1 MRLQETAAFLDK
13 YLAVKRIPDDSR
25 NGLQVRGRPRIT
37 TVAFAVDACM
47 DVFLKAKNI
56 GADMIVV
63 HHGLFWKGGNRKNP
77 VLRKRLDFLKRNK
90 MSLYAAHLPL
100 DMHKESG
107 NSAVI
112 ARILGLRGLR
122 PFGEYEGVIC
132 GLSGTLPKRMARDAF
147 RKVVEEKIGRI
158 QAKHF
163 FGQKSV
169 RKVGV
174 VSGGGSFAVEEMKKA
189 GIDML
194 VSGEPEHKAYHNTLE
209 AGVNV
214 LYAGHYSTERFGV
227 MALSGMLKKE
237 FPELKTKFIDSPT
250 GL

>member
-1 MRLQETAAFLDK
+1 MRLRELAAFLDK
-13 YLAVKRIPDDSR
+13 YLAVKRIPDVSR
-25 NGLQVRGRPRIT
+25 NGLQVRGRPRVATI
-37 TVAFAVDACM
+37 AFAVDACM
-47 DVFLKAKNI
+47 DVFLKAKKI
-56 GADMIVV
+56 GADVIVV
-63 HHGLFWKGGNRKNP
+63 HHGLLWMGGNRKDP
-77 VLRKRLDFLKRNK
+77 LLRRRLDFLKRNGI
-90 MSLYAAHLPL
+90 SLYAAHLPI

-122 PFGEYEGVIC
+122 PFGEYEGVMC
-132 GLSGTLPKRMARDAF
+132 GLSGTLPKRVAREAF
-147 RKVVEEKIGRI
+147 AKIVEEKIGRI

-174 VSGGGSFAVEEMKKA
+174 VSGGGSFAVEQMKKA
-189 GIDML
+189 GVDTL
-194 VSGEPEHKAYHNTLE
+194 VSGEPKHYTYHVALE
-209 AGVNV
+209 AGVNAI
-214 LYAGHYSTERFGV
+214 YAGHYSTECFGV